1 MADQRTYHAPG
12 LDLDDLSVAL
22 EGWFQNKGFE
32 AQIVDQ
38 EEGKVIQAR
47 KGDEGWTDWR
57 SWLGVSAALTIEMR
71 LRDENLVVQTGA
83 AKWID
88 KVGVGIAGV
97 LLAPIFLIPAAYGVW
112 QQSKLPNEV
121 FQYIQQYIA
130 APPARAA
137 ATQATCPSCG
147 AVVGD
152 AKFCPECG
160 AKMPQPATCPEC
172 GAEATPGAKFCPECG
187 TKLVTEAEK

>member
-1 MADQRTYHAPG
+1 MADQRTYHAPS
-12 LDLDDLSVAL
+12 LDLDDLSMAL
-22 EGWFQNKGFE
+22 QEWFQSKGFE
-32 AQIVDQ
+32 AQILDQ

-57 SWLGVSAALTIEMR
+57 SWLGVSAALTIEMSFR
-71 LRDENLVVQTGA
+71 EENLVVQTGA

-130 APPARAA
+130 APPAPAV

-147 AVVGD
+147 ATVGD

-160 AKMPQPATCPEC
+160 AKMPHAATCPEC
-172 GAEATPGAKFCPECG
+172 GSETTPGAKFCPECG
-187 TKLVTEAEK
+187 TKLAAEAEE

>member
-1 MADQRTYHAPG
+1 

-22 EGWFQNKGFE
+22 QGWFQNKGFE

-57 SWLGVSAALTIEMR
+57 SWLGVSAALTIEMC

-130 APPARAA
+130 APPAQAA

-187 TKLVTEAEK
+187 TKLAAEAEE